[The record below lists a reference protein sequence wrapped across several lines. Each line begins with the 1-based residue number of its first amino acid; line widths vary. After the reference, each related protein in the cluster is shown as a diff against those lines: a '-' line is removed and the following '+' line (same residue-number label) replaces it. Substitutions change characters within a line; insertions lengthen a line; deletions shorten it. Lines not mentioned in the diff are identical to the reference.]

1 MEYVFFFF
9 FLIGIDGICL
19 FCGLMIIFGTGSEY
33 QAVTV
38 FFSIITSL
46 YYTGPFLPSFFLTPR
61 RRDFALTNKRL
72 V

>member
-38 FFSIITSL
+38 FFLSSL
-46 YYTGPFLPSFFLTPR
+46 HSTTPAPSFLLSF
-61 RRDFALTNKRL
+61 
-72 V
+72 